1 MSNQPPRTTQYSAP
15 STQHS
20 AKRKLPRPFALPWG
34 AGQVVEE
41 ASMTAHADGHGW
53 VPTIQLLVY
62 DDGSETLRF
71 CYYDERGRFGRGPM
85 LLRPEDLAPLRAA
98 LADAPRIRA
107 LLRQLVR

>member
-1 MSNQPPRTTQYSAP
+1 
-15 STQHS
+15 
-20 AKRKLPRPFALPWG
+20 
-34 AGQVVEE
+34 
-41 ASMTAHADGHGW
+41 MTAHADGHGW

-62 DDGSETLRF
+62 DDGGETLRF

-107 LLRQLVR
+107 LLRVLA